1 MNSDDDNGFVGFELF
16 FQNYLTQNKIDLE
29 CDIFSDD
36 GCKSES
42 QWRKIVQNE
51 YDKQYEMHL
60 ESVKQKEFEGLHSVN
75 IIDVDYYKK
84 ILEKAEEDAD
94 EYNKDS
100 EKYFRVLKKY
110 SEIAEKKYLVPFAK
124 DIHQKL
130 KNLETKYP
138 HCADI
143 IELIDSQVYF
153 QQRTKNGYAKLPTLI
168 FSGPSGSGKSSL
180 AYAIASIITPHQ
192 FWLDLSLYSEAFYV
206 SGLELNYTDG
216 GVGIIIKRLSESKF
230 SNNTFILDEV
240 EKSNQRSG
248 RNSPLLPLFG
258 LLERD
263 TAKKFVDVA
272 FQIPIDTSNNSWILT
287 ANDLDLI
294 PPPLLNRAIV
304 FKVPQPSKKLVFEN
318 IAQSIWD
325 DLLKSEKLEHSYV
338 KELSPEVRKLISSSS
353 IRSAKNR
360 LQLASANC
368 AKRCRNYDPKKKIKL
383 ELSDFKINDDNTKNR
398 TIGFI
403 Q

>member
-1 MNSDDDNGFVGFELF
+1 
-16 FQNYLTQNKIDLE
+16 
-29 CDIFSDD
+29 
-36 GCKSES
+36 
-42 QWRKIVQNE
+42 
-51 YDKQYEMHL
+51 MHL